1 MALFRDIIEHPNYLT
16 AKFFMQR
23 TKEKKKKKK
32 KRKKKKKKKNESSNF
47 GMKRRN

>member
-1 MALFRDIIEHPNYLT
+1 MMLIMALFRDIIEHPNYLT

-32 KRKKKKKKKNESSNF
+32 KEKKKKKKK
-47 GMKRRN
+47 MKVRTLE